1 MIHRELVP
9 GKLQIVRRI
18 GAGGMGVVYEAI
30 HLGLHRRVA
39 VKVIHP
45 QSSESSEARTRF
57 LREARALALLRSQYI
72 VQVLDVDTLPEGD
85 PYMVMEYLEGRD
97 LKRELTKRGPLPID
111 EAVGYVIQAAAGVAA
126 AHGAGI
132 IHRDIKPANLFVT
145 NLDGARQVKIL
156 DFGVAKFSASAD
168 QSLTGPTNRLGT
180 LLYMSPE
187 QIAGS
192 EADIHSDLWALGVV
206 LFQLLAGYPPFRPS
220 GGEGTLSAILNGAPV
235 LLHEARQD
243 VPLALSR
250 IVARCFERSCTERY
264 ADAHELAAALSPFG
278 WGEPTVR
285 ASRQA
290 PRGSS
295 APPPAAARANGLA
308 LGLIAARQHEVV
320 SIRELITVTHAGSA
334 PHPSTPFTEQTR
346 SHVGSAPV
354 ALTDETTHAKSA
366 DATVRFRPVSLSPV
380 TAAGPSGL
388 APSPNFEGDYSTA
401 RPELFWRKL
410 AVSMGGLVFLGI
422 ALALSWPMLAPR
434 PEVTTVAEPR
444 AATSAASSP
453 ESVEARVLADVPPNP
468 AIPAEAAATELAP
481 APVPL
486 AAQHSRALAPST
498 GSPASASMQGP
509 SAKAR
514 LASKPA
520 AASAPTGSAAVPL
533 HL

>member
-30 HLGLHRRVA
+30 QLGLHRRVA

-57 LREARALALLRSQYI
+57 LREARALALLRSQHI
-72 VQVLDVDTLPEGD
+72 VQVLDVDTLAEGD

-97 LKRELTKRGPLPID
+97 LKRELTKRGPLPVD

-156 DFGVAKFSASAD
+156 DFGVAKFSVSAD
-168 QSLTGPTNRLGT
+168 QGLTGPTNRLGT

-220 GGEGTLSAILNGAPV
+220 GSEGTLSAILNGAPAS
-235 LLHEARQD
+235 LHEARPD

-250 IVARCFERSCTERY
+250 IVARCFERSRTERY
-264 ADAHELAAALSPFG
+264 ADARELAAALAPFG

-295 APPPAAARANGLA
+295 APPPAAALENGLA
-308 LGLIAARQHEVV
+308 LGLIAARQQEVV
-320 SIRELITVTHAGSA
+320 SIRELITVTHAGPA
-334 PHPSTPFTEQTR
+334 LHPPTPSLTEQTL
-346 SHVGSAPV
+346 SLVGNS
-354 ALTDETTHAKSA
+354 LTDETTRAKTA
-366 DATVRFRPVSLSPV
+366 DATIPFRPASLSPV
-380 TAAGPSGL
+380 AAVGPSGL
-388 APSPNFEGDYSTA
+388 APSLNSKSNDSKSRLEP
-401 RPELFWRKL
+401 FWRKF
-410 AVSMGGLVFLGI
+410 AVSMGGLVFL
-422 ALALSWPMLAPR
+422 ALVLAVSWPLLVPR
-434 PEVTTVAEPR
+434 FEVTTVAEPR
-444 AATSAASSP
+444 AATSAVASP
-453 ESVEARVLADVPPNP
+453 EPMEVRVLAEAPRNLATPVQ
-468 AIPAEAAATELAP
+468 AAATERAP
-481 APVPL
+481 EPVPS
-486 AAQHSRALAPST
+486 AARHSRALAPS
-498 GSPASASMQGP
+498 GSPASVSMQGP

-520 AASAPTGSAAVPL
+520 ALSAPTGSAAVPL